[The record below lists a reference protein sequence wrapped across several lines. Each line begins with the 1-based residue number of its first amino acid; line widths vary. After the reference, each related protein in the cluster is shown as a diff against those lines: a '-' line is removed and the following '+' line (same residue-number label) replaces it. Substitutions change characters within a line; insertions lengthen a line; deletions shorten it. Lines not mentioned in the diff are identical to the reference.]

1 MTAKELKKLRRSELL
16 EMLLARTEEV
26 ERLQAELAEA
36 NRKLDDRTILIET
49 SGSIAEASLKLNG
62 VFEAAQAAA
71 EQYLKNIERMTLGDE
86 KIAEEN
92 HESVSVAEEAS
103 AETKVEESAEDAE

>member
-36 NRKLDDRTILIET
+36 NAKLADRSIAISEV
-49 SGSIAEASLKLNG
+49 GSIAEASLRLNG
-62 VFEAAQAAA
+62 VFEAAEEAAK
-71 EQYLKNIERMTLGDE
+71 QYLENIERITLAGE
-86 KIAEEN
+86 TAEAEE
-92 HESVSVAEEAS
+92 EK
-103 AETKVEESAEDAE
+103 TKPFDEPNDAEGAE